1 MASSGDP
8 IAPGAGK
15 LALEAEPEPIAFDP
29 AATALIVVDMQNA
42 YLSKGGYLDRVGFD
56 VSTSGPVIDAV
67 RNVLIAAREAGLFV
81 VHLQNGFDAL
91 QTEAGGPSAP
101 VWHKSN
107 ALKYMRANPSERGKL
122 ITHGTWDHEIVD
134 ALRPVPG
141 EAIVPKARYSGFA
154 GTNLEQL
161 LRARAIS
168 TLLLAGVNTNVCV
181 ESTLRDA
188 YHREFFAVMISDA
201 TLQAGPDFYIRGD
214 GFQRSEFFRVDG
226 IERCRRA
233 CIVGVVIR
241 PMRSAMF
248 SLWVARVAPAG
259 RRAAAG

>member
-1 MASSGDP
+1 MASGN
-8 IAPGAGK
+8 
-15 LALEAEPEPIAFDP
+15 PIAFGSGSVTLESEPETVAFDP
-29 AATALIVVDMQNA
+29 SATALVVVDMQNA

-56 VSTSGPVIDAV
+56 VSTSGPVIEAV
-67 RNVLIAAREAGLFV
+67 GKVLAAARAAGLFV

-91 QTEAGGPSAP
+91 QTEAGGPTAP

-134 ALRPVPG
+134 ALRPAHG
-141 EAIVPKARYSGFA
+141 EAVVPKARYSGFA

-188 YHREFFAVMISDA
+188 YHREFFAVMIPDA
-201 TLQAGPDFYIRGD
+201 TLQAGSDSIFEATVFNVRN
-214 GFQRSEFFRVDG
+214 FFGWTASSAAVV
-226 IERCRRA
+226 RA
-233 CIVGVVIR
+233 LSG
-241 PMRSAMF
+241 S
-248 SLWVARVAPAG
+248 
-259 RRAAAG
+259 